1 MTTEIV
7 QFKCPTC
14 GHLLGEEEFDYA
26 CKEFNKNVD
35 EKVKDTTKAQIDKIN
50 SEHVQE
56 IQKIN
61 REHKLEVETKVNQQV
76 QLRTKEIQSGYT
88 EKLTD
93 EKAAIEEKCKQEL
106 ADKNN
111 EMETLKSQNTR
122 DIAEK
127 IQQAIIDN
135 ETKHIQKET
144 EYKLRLDRIELDNKE
159 LVTNRKI
166 AKNIRQHPPR
176 IKRYSIRD
184 SFT

>member
-111 EMETLKSQNTR
+111 EMEALKSQNTR

-135 ETKHIQKET
+135 ETKHIQKEI

-166 AKNIRQHPPR
+166 AKNIIQHPPR